1 MNKLPFDA
9 YQTDGITLAKRLL
22 GCKLVHRPP
31 DRIAAGIIVE
41 TEAYMGLT
49 DDAAHS

>member
-1 MNKLPFDA
+1 MPKLPFDA

-22 GCKLVHRPP
+22 GCKLFHRTPEGLCG
-31 DRIAAGIIVE
+31 GIIVE

-49 DDAAHS
+49 EIPTDG